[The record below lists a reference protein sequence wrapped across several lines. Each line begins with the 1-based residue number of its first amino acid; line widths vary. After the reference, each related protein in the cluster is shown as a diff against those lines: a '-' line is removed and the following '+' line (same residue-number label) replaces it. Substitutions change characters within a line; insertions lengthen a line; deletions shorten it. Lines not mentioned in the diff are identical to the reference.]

1 MKKYILFYL
10 LFCLSVG
17 GWAKDFVHPGI
28 LHSSEALR
36 RIAGLVKNDVNPSM
50 GSFNKLKA
58 EPEASY
64 HYCIQGPFRFISRSG
79 EYGYTKSPCED
90 DFNAAYYNAIMWN
103 ITKDRRH
110 ADKAMEIIRNYAA
123 TLEKIF
129 PMDAPLC
136 AGLQGFIL
144 VNAAEI
150 MRYTYVEEHNENGWT
165 YKDTEQTEDMFR
177 NVFLPILSEF
187 YKTKPYTNGNWGIAV
202 TKAQIG
208 ISVFL
213 NDTKLYDDA
222 LDFFY
227 HGKDNGTLP
236 NYVAETGQI
245 QESGRDQAHC
255 MLGIGCLAEI
265 AEVAWNQGDDLYG
278 ALDNRIMKGCE
289 YLSKS
294 NLGYD
299 VPFHVWKDL
308 TGKYSNWQSLGQA
321 SMGEF
326 RAVFELPY
334 NHYVERKKM
343 EMPYTKMVLNR
354 IRPEGAG
361 FTCDNPGF
369 GTLLFYLGKD
379 EERERKGRI
388 NENLKENLF
397 GWHFA
402 AASLKLKGD
411 KMMLMS
417 SGISCKK
424 KGIMYDAGSYPY
436 IAIKISHLPKNHN
449 KNWFALSYNVMSAP
463 EFWVFGESDAQIM
476 DGNIYV
482 FSINKLKAE
491 PEASYHYCIQGP
503 FRFISR
509 SGEYGYTKSP
519 CEDDF
524 NAAYYNAIMWNIT
537 KDRRHADK
545 AMEIIRNYAAT
556 LEKIFPMD
564 APLCAGL
571 QGFILVNAAEIMRYT
586 YVEEHNENGW
596 TYKDTE
602 QTEDMFRN
610 VFLPILS
617 EFYKTKPYTNGN
629 WGIAVTKAQIGISVF
644 LNDTKLYDDALDF
657 FYHGKDNGTLPNY
670 VAETGQIQESGR
682 DQAHCML
689 GIGCLAEIAEVAW
702 NQGDDLYGA
711 LDNRIM
717 KGCEYLSKSNLG
729 YDVPFHVWK
738 DLTGKYSNW
747 QSLGQASMGEFRA
760 VFELPYNHYVER
772 KKMEM
777 PYTKMVLNRIRPE
790 GAGFTCDNPGFGTLL
805 FYLGKDE
812 ERERKGRI
820 NENLKENLFGWH
832 FAAASLKL
840 KGDKMMLMSSGIS
853 CKKKGI
859 MYDAGSYPYI
869 AIKISHLPKNH
880 NKNWFALSYNVMSA
894 PEFWV
899 FGESDAQIMDGN
911 IYVFSIHGAKSN
923 NGTEFSKR
931 LTNVTLLMD
940 FGETGGEGVDVEWI
954 RSVADL
960 EF

>member
-424 KGIMYDAGSYPY
+424 KGIMYD
-436 IAIKISHLPKNHN
+436 
-449 KNWFALSYNVMSAP
+449 
-463 EFWVFGESDAQIM
+463 
-476 DGNIYV
+476 
-482 FSINKLKAE
+482 
-491 PEASYHYCIQGP
+491 
-503 FRFISR
+503 
-509 SGEYGYTKSP
+509 
-519 CEDDF
+519 
-524 NAAYYNAIMWNIT
+524 
-537 KDRRHADK
+537 
-545 AMEIIRNYAAT
+545 
-556 LEKIFPMD
+556 
-564 APLCAGL
+564 
-571 QGFILVNAAEIMRYT
+571 
-586 YVEEHNENGW
+586 
-596 TYKDTE
+596 
-602 QTEDMFRN
+602 
-610 VFLPILS
+610 
-617 EFYKTKPYTNGN
+617 
-629 WGIAVTKAQIGISVF
+629 
-644 LNDTKLYDDALDF
+644 
-657 FYHGKDNGTLPNY
+657 
-670 VAETGQIQESGR
+670 
-682 DQAHCML
+682 
-689 GIGCLAEIAEVAW
+689 
-702 NQGDDLYGA
+702 
-711 LDNRIM
+711 
-717 KGCEYLSKSNLG
+717 
-729 YDVPFHVWK
+729 
-738 DLTGKYSNW
+738 GKYSIN
-747 QSLGQASMGEFRA
+747 SLVYWVTYVHNVVYSFYRSMIYCYINSTQRCAGSIVIDIIPTNGADKRKFFPFA
-760 VFELPYNHYVER
+760 PYFPVTNVIKRYFY
-772 KKMEM
+772 
-777 PYTKMVLNRIRPE
+777 PYFPAIIGIKGYSFPY
-790 GAGFTCDNPGFGTLL
+790 FP
-805 FYLGKDE
+805 YL
-812 ERERKGRI
+812 
-820 NENLKENLFGWH
+820 
-832 FAAASLKL
+832 
-840 KGDKMMLMSSGIS
+840 SGIM
-853 CKKKGI
+853 K
-859 MYDAGSYPYI
+859 
-869 AIKISHLPKNH
+869 IKT
-880 NKNWFALSYNVMSA
+880 ALYSLFSRLDWHKTV
-894 PEFWV
+894 V
-899 FGESDAQIMDGN
+899 FPCLGE
-911 IYVFSIHGAKSN
+911 IY
-923 NGTEFSKR
+923 
-931 LTNVTLLMD
+931 
-940 FGETGGEGVDVEWI
+940 EGI
-954 RSVADL
+954 RSLSWEIPVT
-960 EF
+960 